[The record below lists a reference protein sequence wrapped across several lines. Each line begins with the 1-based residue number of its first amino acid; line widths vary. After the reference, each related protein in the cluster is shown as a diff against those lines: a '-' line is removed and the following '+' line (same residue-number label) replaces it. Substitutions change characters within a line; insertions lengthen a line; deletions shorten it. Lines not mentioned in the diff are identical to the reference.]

1 MGIFR
6 LNKVGLFLGLIVL
19 FLLGFSLGIFIGKK
33 IINNSKKQDNN
44 IFSFLFD
51 NKNKEKVKKDYVKV
65 FGTKKIVFLILGSD
79 YNWTS
84 DHKPT
89 SEKTRTDTIILA
101 TLDIYN
107 NELRLLSIPR
117 DLRVYYDEPYNY
129 YDKINAANAIEG
141 PKLTKKII
149 SNLFN
154 IHIDYIIL
162 IKQKAIK
169 ELVDSIGGVY
179 INVEKDMNYN
189 DNWGNLHINLKK
201 GYQLLNGDQVIGY
214 MRFRMDE
221 EGDLGRIRRQQQ
233 AIKEILSQLKDK
245 INISNLP
252 AIIDKVLPY
261 VQTDLNKQ
269 NIINLVDYL
278 KNNSIKMKTYTLPV
292 VTNDIE
298 GISYVELAGDYK
310 KAIEAFYKGYPI
322 ISVFNGTDCDNYILN
337 KLNDYYSID
346 KRFYIIKSD
355 YADDYYNQTIII
367 TTDKSKNSKLYYVI
381 PVCKVFNVQE
391 FIYNKYYNTKS
402 DIYLVNK
409 NLYEQS
415 KDLLLN
421 AINKSDE
428 VLILGNDMKNYLK

>member
-6 LNKVGLFLGLIVL
+6 LNKVGLFLGVIVL

-33 IINNSKKQDNN
+33 TINNSKNQDNN

-51 NKNKEKVKKDYVKV
+51 DKNKELLKKDYVKV

-141 PKLTKKII
+141 PRLTKKII

-245 INISNLP
+245 INISNLYV
-252 AIIDKVLPY
+252 IIDKVLPY
-261 VQTDLNKQ
+261 IQTDLNKQ

-322 ISVFNGTDCDNYILN
+322 ISVFNGTDYDNYILN

-415 KDLLLN
+415 KNLLLN

>member
-1 MGIFR
+1 MGVFR
-6 LNKVGLFLGLIVL
+6 LNKVGLFLGLIIL

-33 IINNSKKQDNN
+33 TINSSKNQDNN

-51 NKNKEKVKKDYVKV
+51 DKNKELLEKDYVKV
-65 FGTKKIVFLILGSD
+65 FGSKKIVFLILGSD

-89 SEKTRTDTIILA
+89 SEKARTDTIILA

-107 NELRLLSIPR
+107 NELRLISIPR

-141 PKLTKKII
+141 PRLTKKII

-169 ELVDSIGGVY
+169 ELVDAIGGVY

-214 MRFRMDE
+214 IRFRMDE

-245 INISNLP
+245 INISNLYV
-252 AIIDKVLPY
+252 IIDKVLPY

-310 KAIEAFYKGYPI
+310 KSIEAFYKGYPV

-337 KLNDYYSID
+337 KLNDYYYLD

>member
-1 MGIFR
+1 MGVFR
-6 LNKVGLFLGLIVL
+6 LNKVGIFLGLIVL

-33 IINNSKKQDNN
+33 TINDSKNQDNN

-51 NKNKEKVKKDYVKV
+51 NKNKELFKKDYVKV

-89 SEKTRTDTIILA
+89 SEKARTDTIILA

-141 PKLTKKII
+141 PRLTKKII

-245 INISNLP
+245 INISNLYV
-252 AIIDKVLPY
+252 IIDKVLPY

-292 VTNDIE
+292 ATNDIE
-298 GISYVELAGDYK
+298 GISYVELAGDYE
-310 KAIEAFYKGYPI
+310 KAIEAFYKGYPT
-322 ISVFNGTDCDNYILN
+322 ISVFNGTDYDNYILN
-337 KLNDYYSID
+337 KLNDYYYLD

-367 TTDKSKNSKLYYVI
+367 TADKSKDSKLYYVI

-391 FIYNKYYNTKS
+391 FIYNKYYNTMS

-428 VLILGNDMKNYLK
+428 VLILGNDMKDYLK